1 MRAGPLLAV
10 LVVTGCAASPSAAP
24 EVRLTAASE
33 YGRHAAVQGKVD
45 LYIANVGAA
54 PVDVASYQVRHPMFE
69 VVPATER
76 ASTLP
81 ADGRELITPVTFG
94 KPRCAVTSADGAQV
108 AVRLASGEELVL
120 PLPDREPGLLRA
132 HRLACAA
139 EAVQQ
144 VATTTLGPPYV
155 RDGGVVRTVLRLE
168 RRSPG
173 AVVVPELLG
182 SILFSVDAP
191 RLELPAG
198 AASAEVP
205 VVVTAAR
212 CDRHA
217 LIESK
222 TSFTF
227 PYLAAVDGGEPARLS
242 VTASPQGR
250 VVLQALLDDTCRAG
264 Q

>member
-1 MRAGPLLAV
+1 MRAGVLLASV
-10 LVVTGCAASPSAAP
+10 LVAGCASSPVAAP

-33 YGRHAAVQGKVD
+33 YGRHAAVQGTVD
-45 LYIANVGAA
+45 LYVANRGTA
-54 PVDVASYQVRHPMFE
+54 PVDVVAYQVRHPMFE
-69 VVPATER
+69 LVSATER

-81 ADGRELITPVTFG
+81 PDGRELITPVTFG
-94 KPRCAVTSADGAQV
+94 APRCEVTSAEGAQV
-108 AVRLASGEELVL
+108 AVRLASGEELLL

-139 EAVQQ
+139 AAVEAV
-144 VATTTLGPPYV
+144 AAASLGPSFV
-155 RDGGVVRTVLRLE
+155 RAGGAVRTTLRLE
-168 RRSPG
+168 RRSSG
-173 AVVVPELLG
+173 TVVVPELLG

-191 RLELPAG
+191 RLELAAG

-205 VVVTAAR
+205 VVLTATR

-242 VTASPQGR
+242 VTAGAQGR
-250 VVLQALLDDTCRAG
+250 AVLQSLLDDTCRAG